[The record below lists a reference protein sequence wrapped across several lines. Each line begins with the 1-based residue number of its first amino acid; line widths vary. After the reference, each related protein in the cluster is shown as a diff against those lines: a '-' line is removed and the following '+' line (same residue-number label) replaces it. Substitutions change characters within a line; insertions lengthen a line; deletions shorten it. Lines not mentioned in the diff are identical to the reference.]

1 MRNLLYLFINLVIFL
16 PVLVLS
22 FKTDIK
28 PHKHVK
34 GLLAGYFLV
43 SLPFIIWDIWAVSQG
58 HWAFNGQYIT
68 GVSLF
73 GMPIEEYLFFVT
85 VPFAMIYV
93 WGVVKKFVADG
104 SAMIL
109 VRLLFLGLAAGSSV
123 WLLISQWSNGYTRF
137 AAIAMLITVVVAVL
151 SRLAFTKRFW
161 AFQLLL
167 LGLFLIFNSVLTGL
181 PIVTYGSDAIVGLR
195 IGDIPIEDFYFN
207 FAFINLFLLVFN
219 RVDSPRLTS

>member
-1 MRNLLYLFINLVIFL
+1 MRNFLYLFINLLIFL
-16 PVLVLS
+16 PVFILS
-22 FKTDIK
+22 LKTDVK
-28 PHKHVK
+28 PHRHIR
-34 GLLAGYFLV
+34 GLLVGYLLV
-43 SLPFIIWDIWAVSQG
+43 SLPFIVWDIWATSQG
-58 HWAFNGQYIT
+58 HWGFNSQYVT

-73 GMPIEEYLFFVT
+73 GMPIEEYLFFIT

-93 WGVVKKFVADG
+93 WGVIKKFVADG
-104 SAMIL
+104 STNIL
-109 VRLLFLGLAAGSSV
+109 LPLLILGLAMGSSV

-137 AAIAMLITVVVAVL
+137 AAVAMLITVIFTVM

-181 PIVTYGSDAIVGLR
+181 PIVTYGSDAIIGFR
-195 IGDIPIEDFYFN
+195 IGDIPLEDFYFN

-219 RVDSPRLTS
+219 RVDSPRLKT